1 MPRDRIMRAIAFAG
15 ILLAHPAMTQPS
27 MAQAGAVVAQCANMK
42 DPIGCT
48 CAVATGGNV
57 SGNTWARGRGDDRV
71 AYDACIA
78 ERGRAPV
85 RLPQIPARH

>member
-1 MPRDRIMRAIAFAG
+1 MPFRTLAG
-15 ILLAHPAMTQPS
+15 AVAVAGALLTGPAT
-27 MAQAGAVVAQCANMK
+27 AQTGAVVAQCANMK

-71 AYDACIA
+71 AYDACVA

-85 RLPQIPARH
+85 RLQQIPARH

>member
-1 MPRDRIMRAIAFAG
+1 MPSGGIMRAIAFAG
-15 ILLAHPAMTQPS
+15 TLLAQPA

-42 DPIGCT
+42 DPVGCT
-48 CAVATGGNV
+48 CAVATGGKV
-57 SGNTWARGRGDDRV
+57 SGTTWARGRGDDRV

>member
-1 MPRDRIMRAIAFAG
+1 MPFRTLAG
-15 ILLAHPAMTQPS
+15 AVALGVLLAGPAT
-27 MAQAGAVVAQCANMK
+27 AQTGAVVAQCANMK

-71 AYDACIA
+71 AYDACVA
-78 ERGRAPV
+78 ERGRSPV
-85 RLPQIPARH
+85 RLQQIPARH

>member
-1 MPRDRIMRAIAFAG
+1 MPFRTLARAVAVAG
-15 ILLAHPAMTQPS
+15 ALLTGPAT
-27 MAQAGAVVAQCANMK
+27 AQTGAVVAQCANRK

-48 CAVATGGNV
+48 CAVATGGNI

-71 AYDACIA
+71 AYDACVA

-85 RLPQIPARH
+85 RLQQIPARH